1 MRFGLIH
8 RLMTDAIAVLGI
20 LALVTSGELGRWMAG
35 AVLAGLTAAL
45 AVPESA
51 QSHPW
56 MRRLSTVA
64 PIVLLVVQF
73 ARLFTGAS
81 VLELA
86 VEFAAALQ
94 IIRLATR
101 RGAAHDQQVIVL
113 ALLHLIA
120 GTVIGGGLGYGL
132 CFLGFLV
139 IAPGALVLSHLRR
152 EVEGNYRQGARDRT
166 GLPVDVP
173 RILRSRRVV
182 DRSFL
187 FATCLLSIPIF
198 WFTAGLFVLFPRV
211 GLSFLL
217 LSKPHGGRMV
227 GFSEHVDLG
236 EVGTLRTDP
245 TIALRVEIPQKDLPN
260 PPSRLAMHLRGA
272 AFDTYDGHSWSRSQT
287 QHDLA
292 THEGGILWIR
302 RAPDPPRDHVW
313 HIDLE
318 PIDPPVLF
326 APLGAVG
333 MQVRQRGDP
342 VLNPRL
348 EIWAESE
355 GAFRYNGSDERGVR
369 YDVYIGSDYESGY
382 DALSAAD
389 LERYTALPRS
399 LSDRVRRLAHQVVRE
414 GATTFEKAHTIET
427 FLRRSFTYD
436 LNSPAGKSAD
446 PLDDFLFTSRRGH
459 CEFYS
464 TAMVVLLRELRV
476 PARNVTGFI
485 GGSYNRFG
493 HYYAVRQ
500 GDAHSWVEVFLPEHG
515 WQTFDPTPPAES
527 EPRSELSGM
536 LAFVRDIIE
545 ATGQRWDRYVVG
557 YDLRQQV
564 YLFESISRFS
574 STHVSPLL
582 AKINVVRELAIAA
595 LVAIAAWYFLWRR
608 KKTRPK
614 APGQAP
620 DDRARERIIATALY
634 ELLESAMSAQGIPRG
649 ASTPPLRHAEFLK
662 GMNHPLAD
670 EVLELTEL
678 YLGARFGGV
687 SITDDDRRSF
697 ETRVRRVRAVRT
709 MQAQSATG

>member
-1 MRFGLIH
+1 VRFGLIH

-20 LALVTSGELGRWMAG
+20 LALVTSGELGRWTAAAIVVG
-35 AVLAGLTAAL
+35 LAAAL

-51 QSHPW
+51 QGRTW
-56 MRRLSTVA
+56 MRRFSTVA
-64 PIVLLVVQF
+64 PIALLVAQF
-73 ARLFTGAS
+73 ARLFTGAT

-86 VEFAAALQ
+86 IEFAAALQ

-187 FATCLLSIPIF
+187 IATCLLSIPIF

-217 LSKPHGGRMV
+217 LSKPHSGRMV

-245 TIALRVEIPQKDLPN
+245 TIALRVEIPERDLPH
-260 PPSRLAMHLRGA
+260 PPLRLAMHLRGA
-272 AFDTYDGHSWSRSQT
+272 AFDTYDGHSWQRSQT
-287 QHDLA
+287 QRDLA
-292 THEGGILWIR
+292 THEGGVLWIR
-302 RAPDPPRDHVW
+302 RAPDPLRDHVW

-326 APLGAVG
+326 APLRAVG

-348 EIWAESE
+348 EIWSEPE

-369 YDVYIGSDYESGY
+369 YDIYIGSELEAGFDS
-382 DALSAAD
+382 LSRSD
-389 LERYTALPRS
+389 EERYTALPNS
-399 LSDRVRRLAHQVVRE
+399 MSERVRKLAHQLVKE
-414 GATTFEKAHTIET
+414 GSSTFERAHTIEAY
-427 FLRRSFTYD
+427 LRRSFTYD

-464 TAMVVLLRELRV
+464 TAMVVLLRELKV

-500 GDAHSWVEVFLPEHG
+500 GDAHSWVEVFLPERG

-527 EPRSELSGM
+527 EPRSELSGA

-564 YLFESISRFS
+564 FLFESISKFNSR
-574 STHVSPLL
+574 HVSPVL
-582 AKINVVRELAIAA
+582 AKVKIARSVAVIGLAGAVIA
-595 LVAIAAWYFLWRR
+595 YFVWRR
-608 KKTRPK
+608 KKKPATSSRP
-614 APGQAP
+614 AADG
-620 DDRARERIIATALY
+620 RTRERLIATALY
-634 ELLESAMSAQGIPRG
+634 EQLEVAMNAQGIARG
-649 ASTPPLRHAEFLK
+649 ASIPPLQHAEALK
-662 GMNHPLAD
+662 GLGHPLAG

-678 YLGARFGGV
+678 YLHARFGGK
-687 SITDDDRRSF
+687 SITEDDRKTF
-697 ETRVRRVRAVRT
+697 ETRVRRVRTVRT
-709 MQAQSATG
+709 VQQPAAAV